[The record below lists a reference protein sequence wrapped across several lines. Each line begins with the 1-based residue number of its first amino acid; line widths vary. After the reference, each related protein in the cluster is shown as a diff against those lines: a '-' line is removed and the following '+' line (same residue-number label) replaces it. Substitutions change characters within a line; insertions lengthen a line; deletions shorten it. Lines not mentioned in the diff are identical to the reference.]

1 MARSTAPMLLVGGME
16 FANEFLASNTVD
28 IKVLLATGIAA
39 GGLALVE
46 QIPGMAPIAVGIAW
60 ISFVTLMFTSIKGK
74 PSPISTIQKVTGL

>member
-1 MARSTAPMLLVGGME
+1 MLLVGGME
-16 FANEFLASNTVD
+16 FANEWLASNGATID
-28 IKVLLATGIAA
+28 IKVLVATGIAT

-60 ISFVTLMFTSIKGK
+60 IAFVTLMFTSVQGK